1 MGGYGGEGK
10 ANKSAVRVGR
20 KGKAYKFGAGGHSS
34 THLRPNQTSLLPT
47 VFTSPPGFSSWISP
61 SSIPGTA
68 GPSHIDSLTSPWQ
81 NLSLIG
87 HLSGPCP
94 GPSLGCA
101 LRSCAGSTGS
111 TTATVR
117 YSKTHLYPACWQ
129 MIIISNITH
138 PIIAKSLWDLDLW
151 FGFTE
156 SEGPLRS
163 ILFYWSFCIIDPFHS
178 RQGSGIGHAH
188 SLTWITWTVKGWICK
203 NWPTVEVTLKTNRG
217 QYITRV
223 TAYYCSL

>member
-1 MGGYGGEGK
+1 MGVYGGEGEAVD
-10 ANKSAVRVGR
+10 ANKSTVRAGR

-47 VFTSPPGFSSWISP
+47 VFTSPSGFSSWISP

-111 TTATVR
+111 TMATVR
-117 YSKTHLYPACWQ
+117 YSKTHLCLACWQ
-129 MIIISNITH
+129 VIMISNTSQPIISK
-138 PIIAKSLWDLDLW
+138 PLWDLYLW
-151 FGFTE
+151 FYITE
-156 SEGPLRS
+156 SEGPLKS
-163 ILFYWSFCIIDPFHS
+163 ILLYWCSCIIEPFHS
-178 RQGSGIGHAH
+178 RQRVWYWAC
-188 SLTWITWTVKGWICK
+188 SLTDM
-203 NWPTVEVTLKTNRG
+203 
-217 QYITRV
+217 
-223 TAYYCSL
+223 AYRDS